1 MVDRRNCVRRVE
13 AVEGAALVVRP
24 VAQSIIAYAYAYAYS
39 YCDTDA
45 PTPRK
50 TTSSPLQ
57 LGGVPR
63 DPANLWPELY
73 AGASWNQKG

>member
-1 MVDRRNCVRRVE
+1 M
-13 AVEGAALVVRP
+13 
-24 VAQSIIAYAYAYAYS
+24 AQGIIADADADAYGYG
-39 YCDTDA
+39 DTDS

-73 AGASWNQKG
+73 AGAPWNQKG